1 MLRNREF
8 EDYLLMRVK
17 ENDDSRTKDAMAY
30 SLMNGGKRVR
40 PILLFSVLEG
50 YGMDARVGYPCAC
63 AIEMIHTY
71 SLVHDDLPAM
81 DNDDLRR
88 GKPSCHKA
96 YDEATAIL
104 AGTVSKMAFD
114 ACMFSSQNFGFVKLP
129 DECTTGSSIMP
140 HKKNPD
146 VFELTRAKCNKLQA
160 LPQQIMMIM
169 NNLPSGYFRDLQII
183 KEVFLPAFRELKECL
198 QMAAYIMDKIKIN
211 EHILDD
217 DRYLYIFSV
226 EEVNRLASEGMP
238 FRDAYKKVGLD
249 IEAGKFTHDKKV
261 HHTHEGSIGNLCNDR
276 IESLMRQV
284 VDGFNFSVMEQA
296 ERSLLGR

>member
-71 SLVHDDLPAM
+71 SLVHDDL
-81 DNDDLRR
+81 RR

-104 AGTVSKMAFD
+104 AGDGLLTKAFEVVLD
-114 ACMFSSQNFGFVKLP
+114 SDCSAEQKVALVKALAWYAGV
-129 DECTTGSSIMP
+129 DGMIYGQTLDLAAEND
-140 HKKNPD
+140 KNPTLALLQEIDHYKTSKLLTLPLVCGCILANKFDD
-146 VFELTRAKCNKLQA
+146 VE
-160 LPQQIMMIM
+160 
-169 NNLPSGYFRDLQII
+169 SFRKIGLVLGL
-183 KEVFLPAFRELKECL
+183 EF
-198 QMAAYIMDKIKIN
+198 QMQDD
-211 EHILDD
+211 ILDVT
-217 DRYLYIFSV
+217 RT
-226 EEVNRLASEGMP
+226 EEELGKSTSDEENH
-238 FRDAYKKVGLD
+238 KVTA
-249 IEAGKFTHDKKV
+249 I
-261 HHTHEGSIGNLCNDR
+261 
-276 IESLMRQV
+276 
-284 VDGFNFSVMEQA
+284 
-296 ERSLLGR
+296 SLLGLKGAQDMVASYDETIRKELAKVSCDVTSLTKVLDTLLKRTY